1 METIT
6 KKEVAEKLHQKVGL
20 SKRLLYNLIDI
31 LLEEIKLA
39 LEREEEVQI
48 VRFGSFV
55 TYKTKG
61 RIGRNLKTG
70 EEVIIPPFKKVIFKI
85 ASQFKAE
92 LHNETS

>member
-6 KKEVAEKLHQKVGL
+6 KKEVAEKLSQKVGL

-39 LEREEEVQI
+39 LEREEEVKI

-55 TYKTKG
+55 PYKTKT

-70 EEVIIPPFKKVIFKI
+70 EEVIIPSFKKVVFKI

-92 LHNETS
+92 LHNETG